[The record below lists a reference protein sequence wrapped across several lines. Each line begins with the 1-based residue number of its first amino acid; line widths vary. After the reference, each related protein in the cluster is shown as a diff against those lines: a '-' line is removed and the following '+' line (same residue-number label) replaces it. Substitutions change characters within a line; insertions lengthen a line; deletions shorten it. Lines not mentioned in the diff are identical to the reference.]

1 MRRVDRSALVP
12 YSPAQMFALVTDI
25 ASYPQFVPWVA
36 SAELVQRTDHE
47 VIGRLQMEKAGVRE
61 TFTTRNTLKSP
72 HEIVLTL
79 VDGPFRKLE
88 GHWTFED
95 LQGRGTRVGLTIEF
109 EFANPMLSLLLSR
122 TFEKSCA
129 ELVDAFVQRARAVY
143 GQT

>member
-12 YSPAQMFALVTDI
+12 YSPQQMFALVTDI
-25 ASYPQFVPWVA
+25 ESYPQFVPWVA
-36 SAELVQRTDHE
+36 SAELVGRTDRE
-47 VIGRLQMEKAGVRE
+47 VIGKLQMERAGIRE

-72 HEIVLTL
+72 DEIVLTL

-88 GHWTFED
+88 GHWKFED
-95 LQGRGTRVGLTIEF
+95 LQGRGTRVALTIEF

-129 ELVDAFVQRARAVY
+129 ELVDAFVARARSVY
-143 GQT
+143 GQS

>member
-12 YSPAQMFALVTDI
+12 YSPQQMFALVTDI
-25 ASYPQFVPWVA
+25 ESYPQFVPWVA
-36 SAELVQRTDHE
+36 AAELVQRTDRE
-47 VIGRLQMEKAGVRE
+47 VIGKLQMEKAGIRE

-72 HEIVLTL
+72 SEIVLTL

-88 GHWTFED
+88 GLWKFDD

-109 EFANPMLSLLLSR
+109 EFANLMLSLLLSR

-129 ELVDAFVQRARAVY
+129 ELVDAFVARARSVY
-143 GQT
+143 GQP